1 MIAPDLSPT
10 PLAPGSTDIPP
21 REAFHLPAER
31 AAVSDARHRVR
42 AWLSRKDVSEDAR
55 DTAQLVISELVTNAV
70 VHTSSTSISC
80 VLQAVRGQ
88 LRIEV
93 RDQGG
98 CATRPV
104 PRDAAMGDEHGRG
117 LLLVETLADTW
128 GVVHGER
135 GTGRTVWAALPTH
148 SV

>member
-1 MIAPDLSPT
+1 MLASET
-10 PLAPGSTDIPP
+10 TSFSLAPSSSESPH

-31 AAVSDARHRVR
+31 AAVSDARRRVR
-42 AWLSRKDVSEDAR
+42 RWLDCQQVSDDAL
-55 DTAQLVISELVTNAV
+55 DMAQLVISELVTNAV
-70 VHTSSTSISC
+70 VHTSSTSIAC

-98 CATRPV
+98 SATRPT
-104 PRDAAMGDEHGRG
+104 PRDAAAGDESGRG

-128 GVVHGER
+128 GVVFGER
-135 GTGRTVWAALPTH
+135 GEGRTVWAALPAD
-148 SV
+148 SA